1 MANEVG
7 VSNKALYIMNSPP
20 QEITTDIPLQ
30 RTNAMYE
37 MLKNNYQTETE
48 GWTSINKCRTPVRV
62 RQSLDDIEL

>member
-1 MANEVG
+1 
-7 VSNKALYIMNSPP
+7 MNSPP